1 MGLKLRQRA
10 SLIRARDA
18 LRERLSGESGL
29 IHADQ
34 EAHGALKLTEDAR
47 PVLRGEQKVTL
58 RRDQPPKRTKK
69 EVRTA
74 KAADMPE
81 DAQFLFQQLR
91 TARARI
97 AKAQGVPP
105 YVVFHDT
112 TLRAMAE
119 ARPQSLEAMGGL
131 SGIGK
136 AKLDRYGEEFLTVIK
151 AN

>member
-1 MGLKLRQRA
+1 MSQTHADYSEKRDF
-10 SLIRARDA
+10 IRMRVDKDV
-18 LRERLSGESGL
+18 RL

-69 EVRTA
+69 EVRAA

-81 DAQFLFQQLR
+81 EAHFLFQQLR

-97 AKAQGVPP
+97 AKEQGVPP

-131 SGIGK
+131 TGIGK
-136 AKLDRYGEEFLTVIK
+136 AKLDRYGEQFLTVIK